1 MSARKHRVLTLSV
14 LLLTGAAG
22 IAIACGPD
30 FPWQLLDRREVTLA
44 ETPANPFAW
53 EAAHLVPAPT
63 DMMKAVENRWA
74 TDDTRAKLRTD
85 AETAGL
91 APDALGLIA
100 AMRAAGDGDKAYAL
114 GEKLPAA
121 VRLYT
126 AAAVDYKAGRLDRA
140 AARFQAVLDLPA
152 AEGATRA
159 VWAAYMLGRA
169 AALRDQA
176 DAALA
181 AFAKARA
188 LAQGGAPDP
197 LGLAVASLG
206 EEARVRL
213 AQAGLS
219 LVTTAET
226 DDDTVADSLPATLRL
241 EATKPLDGAALSQ
254 AISLYAQQA
263 AHDSYNGVS
272 SLNIIALYL
281 LENSDPLK
289 AAVTD
294 PLVQRL
300 LAAHVLAFEE
310 DLPRHAKEWDARR
323 HNPSETYKA
332 PPTPHL
338 AALTTALAEAH
349 IGDAGGPAPAAADQ
363 LAALAYRKGDYDL
376 AGRLAAMRPGPLA
389 SWVQAKLA
397 LQKGD
402 LAQAADLYA
411 QAAAAFP
418 TTGDSPPGS
427 ALSAAERGRL
437 AGEGG
442 TVALA
447 RGEYVAALDQ
457 LMPMADTY
465 WGDVAHIA
473 ERVLTVDE
481 LKAYVDAKVP
491 ASVVAG
497 WTRTVDNKQWPN
509 TLLDTMG
516 VGYKYDEE
524 ADRLRYQGAPLALR
538 SLLARRLMRAGRGKE
553 ALAYYHNPAVALDA
567 RAYLDAREDAGNAW
581 WAASRAR
588 AWFQAAQLARTR
600 GMEIMGTEGPPDEA
614 ALDGAYDF
622 GIGQAMLP
630 PAGAT
635 YVTDGE
641 RKRFADSA
649 PQPDQRYHYR
659 FIATDAAEHAADQ
672 LPRTSQA
679 YAATLCWAV
688 AYAQDQRIA
697 TWTDDPATIEDPYW
711 QSVVRRIIERD
722 NQAQGR
728 VAALYQRYVRTGPHQ
743 AWAAHFGR
751 ACPAPDFDAAA
762 KEWWQAPA
770 RQAHRWIRHNHRKAL
785 VGGAAILAVLAAGT
799 ALLLVRR
806 RRRPI
811 S

>member
-1 MSARKHRVLTLSV
+1 MSAPSHRVLTLSV

-63 DMMKAVENRWA
+63 DTMKAVENRWA

-91 APDALGLIA
+91 PADTAALISAL
-100 AMRAAGDGDKAYAL
+100 RAAGDGDKAYAL

-126 AAAVDYKAGRLDRA
+126 AAAVDYEAGRLDQA
-140 AARFQAVLDLPA
+140 ATRFQAVLDLPA
-152 AEGATRA
+152 ADGAPRA
-159 VWAAYMLGRA
+159 VWAAYMLGRVA
-169 AALRDQA
+169 AKRDQA
-176 DAALA
+176 DAAVA
-181 AFAKARA
+181 AYAKARA

-197 LGLAVASLG
+197 LGLSVASLG

-219 LVTTAET
+219 LATTAET
-226 DDDTVADSLPATLRL
+226 DDDTVAGSLPATLRL
-241 EATKPLDGAALSQ
+241 EATRPLDVAALSQ
-254 AISLYAQQA
+254 AIGLYAQQA

-272 SLNIIALYL
+272 SLHIIALHL
-281 LENSDPLK
+281 LEHAEPLK
-289 AAVTD
+289 AAITD

-310 DLPRHAKEWDARR
+310 DLPRQTKAWVASR
-323 HNPSETYKA
+323 HDSGETYQA

-338 AALTTALAEAH
+338 AALTTALTEAH

-363 LAALAYRKGDYDL
+363 LAALAYRKGDYEL
-376 AGRLAAMRPGPLA
+376 AGRLAAMKPGPLA

-402 LAQAADLYA
+402 LAQAAKFYA
-411 QAAAAFP
+411 QASAAFP
-418 TTGDSPPGS
+418 ATGDGPQGS
-427 ALSAAERGRL
+427 ALSAAERSRL

-465 WGDVAHIA
+465 WGDVVHIA

-497 WTRTVDNKQWPN
+497 WTQTVDNKQWPN
-509 TLLDTMG
+509 TLLDTLG

-553 ALAYYHNPAVALDA
+553 ALAYYHNPAVAKDA
-567 RAYLDAREDAGNAW
+567 RAYLDARDDAGSAW

-588 AWFQAAQLARTR
+588 AWFQAAQLARTK
-600 GMEIMGTEGPPDEA
+600 GMEIMGTEGAPDEA
-614 ALDGAYDF
+614 ALQGAYDV

-630 PAGAT
+630 PAGVA

-649 PQPDQRYHYR
+649 PQPDQRFHYR

-672 LPRTSQA
+672 LPHTSQA

-688 AYAQDQRIA
+688 TYAPDQRIA
-697 TWTDDPATIEDPYW
+697 TWTNDPATIEDPYW

-722 NQAQGR
+722 KQAQGR
-728 VAALYQRYVRTGPHQ
+728 VAALYQRYLKTGPYQ
-743 AWAAHFGR
+743 PWAAHFGR

-770 RQAHRWIRHNHRKAL
+770 RQAHRWIARNHHKAL
-785 VGGAAILAVLAAGT
+785 IGGAAVLAVLVAGT

-806 RRRPI
+806 RRPPV

>member
-1 MSARKHRVLTLSV
+1 MSAHKRRALALSV

-30 FPWQLLDRREVTLA
+30 FPWQLLNRREVTLA

-63 DMMKAVENRWA
+63 DTMKAVENRWA
-74 TDDTRAKLRTD
+74 TDDTRAKLRID
-85 AETAGL
+85 AETTGL
-91 APDALGLIA
+91 SPEAASLIS

-126 AAAVDYKAGRLDRA
+126 AAAVDYQAGRLDQA

-152 AEGATRA
+152 AEASPRA
-159 VWAAYMLGRA
+159 VWAAYMLGRVA
-169 AALRDQA
+169 AQRDQA
-176 DAALA
+176 DAAAA
-181 AFAKARA
+181 AFAKARS

-197 LGLAVASLG
+197 LGLGVASLG

-226 DDDTVADSLPATLRL
+226 DDDTVAGSLPATLRL
-241 EATKPLDGAALSQ
+241 EATGPLNVPAL
-254 AISLYAQQA
+254 AEAVALYAQQA
-263 AHDSYNGVS
+263 AHGSYLGVA
-272 SLNIIALYL
+272 SLNIIANHL
-281 LENSDPLK
+281 LGSDDLLD
-289 AAVTD
+289 ATVTD
-294 PLVQRL
+294 SLLQQL
-300 LAAHVLAFEE
+300 LAVHVLAFE
-310 DLPRHAKEWDARR
+310 DDRR
-323 HNPSETYKA
+323 RLHVLHTANDPA
-332 PPTPHL
+332 PYTPHL
-338 AALTTALAEAH
+338 VWLSSALHMAH
-349 IGDAGGPAPAAADQ
+349 IGEPDGPVPAAADR
-363 LAALAYRKGDYDL
+363 LAALAYRRGDYE
-376 AGRLAAMRPGPLA
+376 AAARLAAMKPGPLS

-397 LQKGD
+397 LQRGD
-402 LAQAADLYA
+402 LAQAAKFYA
-411 QAAAAFP
+411 EAAAAFP
-418 TTGDSPPGS
+418 ATGDGPQGS
-427 ALSAAERGRL
+427 ALPVAERNRAL
-437 AGEGG
+437 GESSV
-442 TVALA
+442 VALA

-457 LMPMADTY
+457 LMPVADTY
-465 WGDVAHIA
+465 WGDVVHIA

-491 ASVVAG
+491 ASVVAN
-497 WTRTVDNKQWPN
+497 WTQHVDNKQWPN

-553 ALAYYHNPAVALDA
+553 ALAYYHNPAVAKDA
-567 RAYLDAREDAGNAW
+567 RAYLDALDTAGSAW
-581 WAASRAR
+581 WGASRAR
-588 AWFQAAQLARTR
+588 AWFQAAQLTRTK
-600 GMEIMGTEGPPDEA
+600 GMEIMGTEGVPDEA
-614 ALDGAYDF
+614 ALQGAYDV
-622 GIGQAMLP
+622 GIGQATLP
-630 PAGAT
+630 PGGAP

-649 PQPDQRYHYR
+649 PQPDQRFHYR

-672 LPRTSQA
+672 LPHTSQA

-688 AYAQDQRIA
+688 NYATDQMIG
-697 TWTDDPATIEDPYW
+697 TWTDDPGTIQDPYW

-722 NQAQGR
+722 KQAKGR
-728 VAALYQRYVRTGPHQ
+728 AAALYDRYIKTGPHQ
-743 AWAAHFGR
+743 PWANHFGH

-770 RQAHRWIRHNHRKAL
+770 RQAHRWIRQNHPKAL
-785 VGGAAILAVLAAGT
+785 AGGAAVLAVLAAGT

-806 RRRPI
+806 RRAPKNV

>member
-1 MSARKHRVLTLSV
+1 MSAPSPRVLTLSV
-14 LLLTGAAG
+14 LLLTGVAG

-63 DMMKAVENRWA
+63 DTMKAVENRWA

-91 APDALGLIA
+91 PADAPALIGAL
-100 AMRAAGDGDKAYAL
+100 RAAGNGDKAYAL

-126 AAAVDYKAGRLDRA
+126 AAAVDYKAGRLDQA
-140 AARFQAVLDLPA
+140 AARFQAILDLPA
-152 AEGATRA
+152 ADGAPRA
-159 VWAAYMLGRA
+159 VWAAYMLGRVA
-169 AALRDQA
+169 AKRDQA
-176 DAALA
+176 DAAVA

-188 LAQGGAPDP
+188 LAEGGAPDP
-197 LGLAVASLG
+197 LGLGVASLG
-206 EEARVRL
+206 EEARIRL

-226 DDDTVADSLPATLRL
+226 DDDTVAGSLPATLRL
-241 EATKPLDGAALSQ
+241 EATGPLNVPALAQ
-254 AISLYAQQA
+254 AVALYAQQA
-263 AHDSYNGVS
+263 AHDSYQGVA
-272 SLNIIALYL
+272 SLNIIANHL
-281 LENSDPLK
+281 LNNDDLLD
-289 AAVTD
+289 ATVTD
-294 PLVQRL
+294 PLLQQL
-300 LAAHVLAFEE
+300 LAIHVLAFE
-310 DLPRHAKEWDARR
+310 DDRR
-323 HNPSETYKA
+323 RLHVLHTANDPA
-332 PPTPHL
+332 PYTPHL
-338 AALTTALAEAH
+338 VWLSSALHMAH
-349 IGDAGGPAPAAADQ
+349 IGEPDGPVPAATDR
-363 LAALAYRKGDYDL
+363 LAALAYRRGDYES
-376 AGRLAAMRPGPLA
+376 AARLAAMKPGPLA
-389 SWVQAKLA
+389 SWVLAKLA

-402 LAQAADLYA
+402 LTQAAKFYA
-411 QAAAAFP
+411 EASAAFP
-418 TTGDSPPGS
+418 TTGDGPLP
-427 ALSAAERGRL
+427 AAKRNRL
-437 AGEGG
+437 VGESGV
-442 TVALA
+442 VALA

-465 WGDVAHIA
+465 WGDVVHIA

-497 WTRTVDNKQWPN
+497 WTQTVDNKQWPN

-524 ADRLRYQGAPLALR
+524 ADRLRYQGAPLGLR

-553 ALAYYHNPAVALDA
+553 ALAYYHNPAVAKDA
-567 RAYLDAREDAGNAW
+567 RAYLDARDDAGNAW

-588 AWFQAAQLARTR
+588 AWFQAAQLARTK
-600 GMEIMGTEGPPDEA
+600 GMEIMGTEGVPDEA
-614 ALDGAYDF
+614 ALQGAYDA
-622 GIGQAMLP
+622 GIGQTTLP
-630 PAGAT
+630 PAGAP

-649 PQPDQRYHYR
+649 PQPDQRFHYR

-672 LPRTSQA
+672 LPHTSQA

-688 AYAQDQRIA
+688 TYAQDQRIA

-722 NQAQGR
+722 RQAQGR
-728 VAALYQRYVRTGPHQ
+728 VAALYQRYLKTGPYQ
-743 AWAAHFGR
+743 PWAAHFGR

-762 KEWWQAPA
+762 KEWWRAPA
-770 RQAHRWIRHNHRKAL
+770 RQAHHWTRQNHREAL
-785 VGGAAILAVLAAGT
+785 IGGAAVLAVLVAGT

-806 RRRPI
+806 RRSP
-811 S
+811 SAKGVS